1 MTLTSAD
8 FNASV
13 LDRAFYPGRG
23 TPLGMMYA
31 ALGLNGEA
39 GEAAEVIKKMI
50 RDDNGTLSS
59 ISKTKILLELGDV
72 LWYVTVLADEC
83 GLTLHE
89 VMQAN
94 ISKLAERAAK
104 TGKGMTAEEKK
115 ALPVKKKKVKSA

>member
-1 MTLTSAD
+1 MSLTSAD
-8 FNASV
+8 FQAAV
-13 LDRAFYPGRG
+13 LDRAYYPGRG

-50 RDDNGTLSS
+50 RDDNGTLFSG
-59 ISKTKILLELGDV
+59 SKTKILSELGDV

-94 ISKLAERAAK
+94 IAKQADRAAK
-104 TGKGMTAEEKK
+104 NGRGMTADEKK
-115 ALPVKKKKVKSA
+115 ALPVKKKKVSK